1 MTNEVFSEHIKHIK
15 NHSMDV
21 LIEKNSNYSK
31 GDTDALHN
39 FVAGAAIAGCTPAQ
53 AAWGYA
59 TKHLVALR
67 DKIQRNDFRNL
78 ADLEEKCCDII
89 NYVAII
95 YAIGVEEE
103 CKRAEREHENPP
115 CGYGNLSNC
124 APGTGGLG
132 GSGNVVIPKWGEQ
145 TERKE

>member
-15 NHSMDV
+15 NYSMDV
-21 LIEKNSNYSK
+21 LIAKNSNYSK

-39 FVAGAAIAGCTPAQ
+39 FVAGADIAGCTPAQ

-67 DKIQRNDFRNL
+67 DKIQRNDFSDF

-89 NYVAII
+89 NYIAII
-95 YAIGVEEE
+95 YAIGTEE
-103 CKRAEREHENPP
+103 
-115 CGYGNLSNC
+115 LSKKQEYDSEY
-124 APGTGGLG
+124 AYGTGCSD
-132 GSGNVVIPKWGEQ
+132 GSGKVANPVDLTNLV
-145 TERKE
+145 

>member
-1 MTNEVFSEHIKHIK
+1 MTNELFSGHIKHIK
-15 NHSMDV
+15 DYSMDV
-21 LIEKNSNYSK
+21 LIAKNSNYSK
-31 GDTDALHN
+31 GDKDALHN

-67 DKIQRNDFRNL
+67 DKIQRNDFSDL

-95 YAIGVEEE
+95 YAIGAEEFSKKQDCDSE
-103 CKRAEREHENPP
+103 
-115 CGYGNLSNC
+115 C
-124 APGTGGLG
+124 APGTGGFG
-132 GSGNVVIPKWGEQ
+132 GSGNVVIPVDL
-145 TERKE
+145 TNLV

>member
-15 NHSMDV
+15 NYSMDV
-21 LIEKNSNYSK
+21 LIDKNSNYSK

-67 DKIQRNDFRNL
+67 DKIQRNDFSDL

-95 YAIGVEEE
+95 YAIGVDENSKYCKQTCKEDNTVGQPKEQDNVQRLRDMIVSMREE
-103 CKRAEREHENPP
+103 
-115 CGYGNLSNC
+115 
-124 APGTGGLG
+124 
-132 GSGNVVIPKWGEQ
+132 
-145 TERKE
+145 

>member
-1 MTNEVFSEHIKHIK
+1 MTNELFSGYITHIK
-15 NHSMDV
+15 NYSMDV
-21 LIEKNSNYSK
+21 LIAKNSNYSK

-67 DKIQRNDFRNL
+67 DKIQRNDFSDL

-95 YAIGVEEE
+95 YAIGVEEFSKKQDYDSE
-103 CKRAEREHENPP
+103 CA
-115 CGYGNLSNC
+115 Y
-124 APGTGGLG
+124 GTGCSG
-132 GSGNVVIPKWGEQ
+132 GSGKVAIPVDL
-145 TERKE
+145 TNLM

>member
-15 NHSMDV
+15 NYSMDV
-21 LIEKNSNYSK
+21 LIAKNSNYSK

-59 TKHLVALR
+59 TKHFVALR
-67 DKIQRNDFRNL
+67 EKIQRKDCADV

-95 YAIGVEEE
+95 YAIGAEEVSKKQD
-103 CKRAEREHENPP
+103 CVIRTAVNGYLDSDKRA
-115 CGYGNLSNC
+115 
-124 APGTGGLG
+124 
-132 GSGNVVIPKWGEQ
+132 
-145 TERKE
+145 

>member
-15 NHSMDV
+15 NYSMDV

-59 TKHLVALR
+59 TKHFVALR
-67 DKIQRNDFRNL
+67 DKIQRNDFSDF

-95 YAIGVEEE
+95 YAIGAEELS
-103 CKRAEREHENPP
+103 KKQDNPP
-115 CGYGNLSNC
+115 CDYGNLSNC
-124 APGTGGLG
+124 VPGTGGSG
-132 GSGNVVIPKWGEQ
+132 GSGNVVLPNWN
-145 TERKE
+145 

>member
-1 MTNEVFSEHIKHIK
+1 MTNELFSGHIKHIK
-15 NHSMDV
+15 DYSMDV
-21 LIEKNSNYSK
+21 LIAKNSNYSK

-59 TKHLVALR
+59 TKHFVALR
-67 DKIQRNDFRNL
+67 DKIQRNDFSDF

-95 YAIGVEEE
+95 YAIGAEEFSKTQDCDSE
-103 CKRAEREHENPP
+103 
-115 CGYGNLSNC
+115 C
-124 APGTGGLG
+124 APGTGGFG
-132 GSGNVVIPKWGEQ
+132 SSGNVAIPKWV
-145 TERKE
+145 

>member
-1 MTNEVFSEHIKHIK
+1 MTNELFSGHIKHIK
-15 NHSMDV
+15 NYSMDV
-21 LIEKNSNYSK
+21 LIAKNSNYSK
-31 GDTDALHN
+31 GDADALHN

-67 DKIQRNDFRNL
+67 DKIQRNDFSDL

-95 YAIGVEEE
+95 YAIGAEEFS
-103 CKRAEREHENPP
+103 KKQDNPP
-115 CGYGNLSNC
+115 CDYGNLSNC
-124 APGTGGLG
+124 VPGTGGFG
-132 GSGNVVIPKWGEQ
+132 GSGNVAILKWI
-145 TERKE
+145 

>member
-15 NHSMDV
+15 NYSMDV
-21 LIEKNSNYSK
+21 LIDKNSNYSK

-59 TKHLVALR
+59 TKHFVALR
-67 DKIQRNDFRNL
+67 DKIQRNDFSDL
-78 ADLEEKCCDII
+78 DDLEEKCCDII

-95 YAIGVEEE
+95 YAIGVDENSKYCKQQCAEANTVGQPKEQDNVQRLRDMIVSMREE
-103 CKRAEREHENPP
+103 
-115 CGYGNLSNC
+115 
-124 APGTGGLG
+124 
-132 GSGNVVIPKWGEQ
+132 
-145 TERKE
+145 

>member
-1 MTNEVFSEHIKHIK
+1 MTNEAFNGHIKHIK
-15 NHSMDV
+15 NYSMDV

-31 GDTDALHN
+31 GDKDALHN

-67 DKIQRNDFRNL
+67 DKIQHNDFSDL

-95 YAIGVEEE
+95 YAIGAEEFSKKQEYDSE
-103 CKRAEREHENPP
+103 CTPVI
-115 CGYGNLSNC
+115 
-124 APGTGGLG
+124 GGSG
-132 GSGNVVIPKWGEQ
+132 GSGNVVIPHWI
-145 TERKE
+145 